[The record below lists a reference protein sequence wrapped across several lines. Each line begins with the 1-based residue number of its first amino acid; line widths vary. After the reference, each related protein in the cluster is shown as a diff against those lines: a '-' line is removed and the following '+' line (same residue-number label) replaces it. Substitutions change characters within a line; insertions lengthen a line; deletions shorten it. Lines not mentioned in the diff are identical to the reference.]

1 MILTVEYVR
10 WAAILNRQNERKSK
24 AFYKDVFNK
33 SIMMLRK
40 KDGARKKKTFYLS
53 TQTRGEALR
62 ITRNMAS

>member
-53 TQTRGEALR
+53 TQTGGEALR